1 MPRGVKKVVEET
13 EQTTAEVVQEAEAV
27 DAAAEENK
35 VEDEAAEENKVE
47 DEAADEVVD
56 EVVAEPQVDEPEAPV
71 NEKKEKSAKKAEKAE
86 DSITAEPENEWKFV
100 TALRIYPY
108 PSDLSRTTLFTG
120 NVRVVSEYKGLKTIE
135 YMKYGYGLVTAVTDQ
150 L

>member
-13 EQTTAEVVQEAEAV
+13 EQTTAEVVQEAEAA
-27 DAAAEENK
+27 DAAA
-35 VEDEAAEENKVE
+35 DENKVE
-47 DEAADEVVD
+47 DEAADKAVD
-56 EVVAEPQVDEPEAPV
+56 EVVAEPQVDEPAAPV
-71 NEKKEKSAKKAEKAE
+71 DEKKEKSAKKAEKAE
-86 DSITAEPENEWKFV
+86 KAEKVEDSVTAEPENEWKFV